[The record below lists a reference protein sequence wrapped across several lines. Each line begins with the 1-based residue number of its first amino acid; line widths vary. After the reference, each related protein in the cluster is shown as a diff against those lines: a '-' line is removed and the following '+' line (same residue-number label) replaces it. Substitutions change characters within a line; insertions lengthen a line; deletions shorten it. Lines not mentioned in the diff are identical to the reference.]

1 MTSIEYHSC
10 PLCQEGVPL
19 LGKSVQK
26 HRGTKHKSVPLG
38 EFLNLFCKELC
49 EKKTPEGVPDIKEE
63 AEEEEEDEEE
73 GGGGSGLCIVN
84 VTSLNRFASKE
95 QEPECITLDDSSV
108 EEEEQDPSSA
118 FKGDQVFACP
128 QCKSGGKYFTSLV
141 EVSEHIRKV
150 HA

>member
-1 MTSIEYHSC
+1 MTSIEYHAC

-19 LGKSVQK
+19 LCKSVQK
-26 HRGTKHKSVPLG
+26 HRGTKHKSVQLG

-49 EKKTPEGVPDIKEE
+49 EKKTPGGVPDIKEE
-63 AEEEEEDEEE
+63 AEEEEEEEEE

-84 VTSLNRFASKE
+84 VTSLNRFASSE
-95 QEPECITLDDSSV
+95 PEPECITLDDSSD
-108 EEEEQDPSSA
+108 EEEGQDPSSA

-128 QCKSGGKYFTSLV
+128 QCKSGGKYFASLV
-141 EVSEHIRKV
+141 EVSEHVRKA